1 MAEKTFKIS
10 DITQTGIGDVDLN
23 DVGQPEI
30 LEGRDKLIQDILE
43 ILLIF
48 QGQREVPRTMPE
60 FGSKIMDIMGY
71 PMGVSGVTTLLRGAV
86 NDAMKK
92 LKALQRDKDLEDD
105 EKISKVVLVQVEED
119 NSKGSLGWRF
129 FLAVDTYGKNQVT
142 LEGLFV
148 G

>member
-105 EKISKVVLVQVEED
+105 EKISKVVLVQVEQD
-119 NSKGSLGWRF
+119 NSRGSLGWRF
-129 FLAVDTYGKNQVT
+129 FLQIDTYGKNLVT